1 MSRISQT
8 TINEI
13 QSLSLSGSI
22 SQYID
27 LEKKGP
33 IWRGI
38 SPFSEEKTPS
48 FTVSDGKGIWKCF
61 SSGQG
66 GSDLISFLMAKEN
79 LDYPTAINKAA
90 KQFNIIIQYDEE
102 THEAKEKREHSEVL
116 KAIVSKANTS
126 YRKNFKRLPI
136 DHWAKK
142 YMTEIRGFSDDIL
155 DAFNIGYAYNES
167 HLTPIFKNEGSLTD
181 AIELGIILKDKEN
194 EVRHFDFFRDRVI
207 FPIYDHRT
215 ICVGFGG
222 RINPDKA
229 DKAAKYL
236 NSSDSIIYHKE
247 NILYGFTH
255 AREGIIKFGYALLVE
270 GYTDVMRMH
279 QVGFDNAVASCGT
292 SLTINQIK
300 TLKKLTDRVV
310 IFRDNDDAGQKA
322 AKRDFELLLK
332 NGFIVDIV
340 AAENKTDD
348 PDSIGQKFQEKTIDY
363 VTSLIQDAIL
373 YSVKTAYDKYYNIA
387 VEEWEKYVEDYT
399 VIHGKPPKNKKI
411 NISAYHKNDLINL
424 IVDVIS
430 DINNPIIHD
439 QYIEEIS
446 ARFPVSKS
454 DIKKSIKTT
463 EDATKG
469 RIKFLNYQSEE
480 DMYKL
485 PDHLEIELDQVIDDI
500 RTYGLFQWENE
511 IYVRIGSDAPF
522 YFKNISNFSIEI
534 VQHMQDEK
542 FPMKLIRICNVHGIE
557 KIFDVVSDRIN
568 TLQSFKNVV
577 TSYGNFFF
585 SGSAA
590 DHENLLKFLFDKMG
604 NGRKIDILGWQPE
617 GFWVWN
623 NKVIIPGINEESL
636 NKEGLFKHKGESYY
650 IPSANKNYEK
660 NMFAYGPQKKFK
672 SIETE
677 ISTANY
683 FHQVYKVHREHAIT
697 GILFG
702 VASLFQ
708 DIVVNYT
715 GFFPILF
722 YFGPASTGKDNLGE
736 AIQSLLGIPQT
747 AIQLEGGASTIKAQI
762 REFSQFNNGI
772 SQLSEYKRG
781 NPQLDGVLKGLWDRR
796 GYKRGSLE
804 SRVATDEIPIL
815 SSTILTGNDYPD
827 AEALITRCL
836 WEEMKVQEFDD
847 SAKDNYNKLKDII
860 KKGVSGISDFFIN
873 KRHYF
878 EELFLESYR
887 ANVNLLNDLDQFK
900 DTTSR
905 IISNLSVLLSVYHL
919 FEKENFFPFK
929 QSEIIAHFAKMVDNQ
944 KRKLASASPF
954 IKFWDCFIMCMRGNV
969 NDRLIVNQDLRL
981 DGAILSFTFK
991 TAFMKIQRMWLSQ
1004 YNEAAPDQRKM
1015 KEILMEDTSFIVKD
1029 KKILIDK
1036 DGTPT
1041 SAIQFDLSKIESI
1054 KSEIVHNINVQLNKG
1069 TLFSDENEDNKKG
1082 ETITNDSLFDD
1093 NDDDDVPF

>member
-1 MSRISQT
+1 M
-8 TINEI
+8 
-13 QSLSLSGSI
+13 
-22 SQYID
+22 
-27 LEKKGP
+27 
-33 IWRGI
+33 
-38 SPFSEEKTPS
+38 
-48 FTVSDGKGIWKCF
+48 
-61 SSGQG
+61 
-66 GSDLISFLMAKEN
+66 
-79 LDYPTAINKAA
+79 
-90 KQFNIIIQYDEE
+90 
-102 THEAKEKREHSEVL
+102 
-116 KAIVSKANTS
+116 
-126 YRKNFKRLPI
+126 
-136 DHWAKK
+136 
-142 YMTEIRGFSDDIL
+142 
-155 DAFNIGYAYNES
+155 
-167 HLTPIFKNEGSLTD
+167 
-181 AIELGIILKDKEN
+181 
-194 EVRHFDFFRDRVI
+194 
-207 FPIYDHRT
+207 
-215 ICVGFGG
+215 
-222 RINPDKA
+222 
-229 DKAAKYL
+229 
-236 NSSDSIIYHKE
+236 
-247 NILYGFTH
+247 
-255 AREGIIKFGYALLVE
+255 
-270 GYTDVMRMH
+270 
-279 QVGFDNAVASCGT
+279 
-292 SLTINQIK
+292 
-300 TLKKLTDRVV
+300 
-310 IFRDNDDAGQKA
+310 
-322 AKRDFELLLK
+322 
-332 NGFIVDIV
+332 
-340 AAENKTDD
+340 
-348 PDSIGQKFQEKTIDY
+348 
-363 VTSLIQDAIL
+363 
-373 YSVKTAYDKYYNIA
+373 
-387 VEEWEKYVEDYT
+387 
-399 VIHGKPPKNKKI
+399 
-411 NISAYHKNDLINL
+411 
-424 IVDVIS
+424 
-430 DINNPIIHD
+430 
-439 QYIEEIS
+439 
-446 ARFPVSKS
+446 
-454 DIKKSIKTT
+454 
-463 EDATKG
+463 
-469 RIKFLNYQSEE
+469 
-480 DMYKL
+480 
-485 PDHLEIELDQVIDDI
+485 
-500 RTYGLFQWENE
+500 
-511 IYVRIGSDAPF
+511 
-522 YFKNISNFSIEI
+522 
-534 VQHMQDEK
+534 
-542 FPMKLIRICNVHGIE
+542 
-557 KIFDVVSDRIN
+557 
-568 TLQSFKNVV
+568 
-577 TSYGNFFF
+577 
-585 SGSAA
+585 
-590 DHENLLKFLFDKMG
+590 
-604 NGRKIDILGWQPE
+604 
-617 GFWVWN
+617 
-623 NKVIIPGINEESL
+623 
-636 NKEGLFKHKGESYY
+636 
-650 IPSANKNYEK
+650 
-660 NMFAYGPQKKFK
+660 
-672 SIETE
+672 
-677 ISTANY
+677 
-683 FHQVYKVHREHAIT
+683 
-697 GILFG
+697 
-702 VASLFQ
+702 
-708 DIVVNYT
+708 VNYT

-1082 ETITNDSLFDD
+1082 ETTTTDSLFDD
-1093 NDDDDVPF
+1093 NDDDDVPFKKLYKAKKVLESTLFFF